1 MSKLNPKLILFDF
14 DGTVADTGR
23 GIFNCVGYAAS
34 AFGWALPD
42 EEALR
47 SFVGPPLLDSFRRV
61 FGVSEEQALSAVEK
75 YRELYSTEGMFQFD
89 VYEGITQVIE
99 AVRSEG
105 IKTAVA
111 TSKPD
116 RFIHLILEKAGLAD
130 LFDYV
135 SAPLDK
141 NGETAKTVLINRAL
155 DFLNIEPSFAVMVG
169 DRHYDIEGAE
179 KSGVRAVGVTWGYGS
194 ENELV
199 CAGADYT
206 VASPAE
212 LLALISA

>member
-47 SFVGPPLLDSFRRV
+47 SFVGPPLHDSFRRV

-105 IKTAVA
+105 IKTAVVGCGIIA
-111 TSKPD
+111 RKDDIVARENSLYS
-116 RFIHLILEKAGLAD
+116 R
-130 LFDYV
+130 LF
-135 SAPLDK
+135 AF
-141 NGETAKTVLINRAL
+141 R
-155 DFLNIEPSFAVMVG
+155 
-169 DRHYDIEGAE
+169 
-179 KSGVRAVGVTWGYGS
+179 VR
-194 ENELV
+194 
-199 CAGADYT
+199 
-206 VASPAE
+206 
-212 LLALISA
+212 